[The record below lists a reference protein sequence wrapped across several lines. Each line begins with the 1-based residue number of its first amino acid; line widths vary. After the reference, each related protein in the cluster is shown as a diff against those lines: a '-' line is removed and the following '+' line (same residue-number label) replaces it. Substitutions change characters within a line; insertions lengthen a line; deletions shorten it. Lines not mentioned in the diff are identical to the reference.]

1 MTRTPAQDQPSSD
14 AGVDSVSGPLP
25 ARRVFIRP
33 MRGLGFPDLYD
44 LLLHRHV
51 VAALVW
57 RNVARRY
64 RQTLLGPI
72 WFIISPLIR
81 MLLFSLVLG
90 RIAGLPSDGVPYP
103 IFTYTALLPW
113 ELLGSGVTRSMMC
126 FVTYQHIISKLYF
139 PRIIVPAAEVLTA
152 LVDFCLS
159 FGILLVMALFY
170 GFDLTP
176 RLLVIPFLLLITMAL
191 SLCLGLLLAA
201 LQARYRDVSNVL
213 GYVMQFWFYGTP
225 VAYSAEVVR
234 ERVPEWVMNLYYL
247 NPMNGVVEGFRWAL
261 LDTGRAP
268 DLTLAVSAAVI
279 FAVLLVSTMVFHRT
293 EHSIVDLV

>member
-1 MTRTPAQDQPSSD
+1 METTTAGRRTRLATIR
-14 AGVDSVSGPLP
+14 P
-25 ARRVFIRP
+25 AR
-33 MRGLGFPDLYD
+33 GLVLPDLQE
-44 LLLHRHV
+44 LWLHRHV
-51 VAALVW
+51 LSALVW

-103 IFTYTALLPW
+103 LFTYTALLPW
-113 ELLGSGVTRSMMC
+113 ELFANGVTRGAAC
-126 FVTYQHIISKLYF
+126 FVTYQNIISKIYF
-139 PRIIVPAAEVLTA
+139 PRLIVPTAEVLTA

-159 FGILLVMALFY
+159 FAILLAMALLY
-170 GFDLTP
+170 GFPLTTK
-176 RLLVIPFLLLITMAL
+176 LLILPLLLGLTMAL
-191 SLCLGLLLAA
+191 ALGVGLLLAS
-201 LQARYRDVSNVL
+201 LQARYRDVSNIL
-213 GYVMQFWFYGTP
+213 SYAIQFWFYGTP
-225 VAYSAEVVR
+225 VAYSASVVQDR
-234 ERVPEWVMNLYYL
+234 LPEWLLFLYRI

-268 DLTLAVSAAVI
+268 DLTLALSGAAI
-279 FAVLLVSTMVFHRT
+279 LVFLIISSMVFLRT